1 MNLSTHFK
9 RSEFACKCG
18 CGFSDINQHLI
29 DVLEDVRGHFNA
41 PVIINSGCRCERH
54 NRAVGGKPHSQHVL
68 GNAADIRVKNVS
80 PEQVANYLESKYTD
94 KFGIGRYR
102 AFTHIDVRETTAR
115 WGTNG

>member
-18 CGFSDINQHLI
+18 CGFSDINPQLI
-29 DVLEDVRGHFNA
+29 EVLEDIRNHFNA

-54 NRAVGGKPHSQHVL
+54 NQAVGGKPHSQHVL
-68 GNAADIRVKNVS
+68 GNAADIRVKNTA
-80 PEQVANYLESKYTD
+80 PKTVADYLETKYPD
-94 KFGIGRYR
+94 KFGVGRYHT
-102 AFTHIDVRETTAR
+102 FTHVDVRTVKSR

>member
-18 CGFSDINQHLI
+18 CGFSDINPKLI
-29 DVLEDVRGHFNA
+29 EVLEDVRSHFDA

-54 NRAVGGKPHSQHVL
+54 NQAVGGKTHSQHLL
-68 GNAADIRVKNVS
+68 GNASDIRVKNTA
-80 PEQVANYLESKYTD
+80 PKAVADYLEAKYPG
-94 KFGIGRYR
+94 KFGVGRYPS
-102 AFTHIDVRETTAR
+102 FTHIDVRTVAAR